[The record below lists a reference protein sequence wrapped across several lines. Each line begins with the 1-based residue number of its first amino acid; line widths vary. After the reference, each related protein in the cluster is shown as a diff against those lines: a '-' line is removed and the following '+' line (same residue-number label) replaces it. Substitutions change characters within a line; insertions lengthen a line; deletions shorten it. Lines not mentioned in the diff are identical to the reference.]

1 MTCDILCEVWDIDSG
16 CTDIFMCDAW
26 SDTDRCILVGSSLA
40 FHPLLLDFSAAFS
53 VVTRAFFKYFASLEA
68 SVTDI
73 EKVFQ
78 LVRSQVRFV
87 LRGPAADATGAGA
100 QSALKMDSQHSD
112 NGDSASKYTKQDES
126 GWDAQSSVRG
136 ESQRGEDPQQLSTRE
151 ASPYYSKEL
160 DLSIYAFEKAML
172 DTPIKVIR
180 ERQLA
185 ENETED
191 LLLRRL
197 PIRYTLF
204 FHDRIEERY

>member
-1 MTCDILCEVWDIDSG
+1 M
-16 CTDIFMCDAW
+16 
-26 SDTDRCILVGSSLA
+26 
-40 FHPLLLDFSAAFS
+40 
-53 VVTRAFFKYFASLEA
+53 VTRAFFKYFAGLEA

-87 LRGPAADATGAGA
+87 LRGPAADATGTGA
-100 QSALKMDSQHSD
+100 QSALKMESD
-112 NGDSASKYTKQDES
+112 NGDSASKYTRQDES
-126 GWDAQSSVRG
+126 GWDAQSSLRG
-136 ESQRGEDPQQLSTRE
+136 DGQRGEEQQQRSTRE

-172 DTPIKVIR
+172 DTSIKVIR

-197 PIRYTLF
+197 PIRYSLLL
-204 FHDRIEERY
+204 ILKG